1 MKPNESVPRRA
12 RVPQWAWATLAALT
26 SAAVMSACY
35 WPLNLHWLAW
45 VALVPWLVA
54 LPGIGAGRAWL
65 FGTVAGLAFY
75 RIGLAWLCTLAGPLG
90 TAAVVVLAVWMGF
103 SFRLAKLLMER
114 FSTWAMVWA
123 VPFTFVGQEVLR
135 CEGLPHYRFAYL
147 AWGYSQSHNLWIA
160 QIASIGGVY
169 FVSFLLIAFNSALA
183 YALIRR
189 KPRNWAVVAAIAGL
203 VILLAY
209 TSQPSVNQPEK
220 QVSVA
225 CVQAE
230 TSFYPDYI
238 DLTRQA
244 LSHADKPVF
253 VVLPEHAIYDYA
265 TEQHLLV
272 KALADLASKH
282 RAYICVGAHVRA
294 KQGAP
299 CNFDNVAL
307 LIDPQG
313 RIVGRQAK
321 AVPIPF
327 FHDGNPAESQEVID
341 TPYGRTGTYVCYDAT
356 FTDVPRRL
364 VDMGAEL
371 LLGPVMDVED
381 WPAQERWQ
389 HADMAPFRSIELRRC
404 AVRAASSGISQII
417 DTHGRIGRQRT
428 REEGPG
434 IICGPAYFSS
444 ERTLFIRGGYMF
456 ANAVGL
462 GYLAAIVGL
471 TLANWWSRVARAR
484 RPASHSPHSPTSPAR
499 KRTAGR
505 STRE

>member
-1 MKPNESVPRRA
+1 VNASESVPRRA
-12 RVPQWAWATLAALT
+12 RVPQWAWATLAAL
-26 SAAVMSACY
+26 MSGALMSTCY
-35 WPLNLHWLAW
+35 WPLNLHVLGW
-45 VALVPWLVA
+45 VALVPWLVV
-54 LPGIGAGRAWL
+54 LPRLGAGRAWL
-65 FGTVAGLAFY
+65 FGTLVGLAFY

-90 TAAVVVLAVWMGF
+90 AAVVVVLAVWMGF
-103 SFRLAKLLMER
+103 SFRVAKLLMDR
-114 FSTWAMVWA
+114 FSMWAMVWA

-135 CEGLPHYRFAYL
+135 CEGLPGYRLGFL

-160 QIASIGGVY
+160 QTASIGGVY
-169 FVSFLLIAFNSALA
+169 CISFLLITFNSALA

-189 KPRNWAVVAAIAGL
+189 RARNWALVGAIAAL

-209 TSQPSVNQPEK
+209 ASQPSRNRSEK
-220 QVSVA
+220 QVFVA
-225 CVQAE
+225 CVQSE

-238 DLTRQA
+238 DLTREA
-244 LSHADKPVF
+244 LSHADKPDF

-265 TEQHLLV
+265 SEEHLLV

-282 RAYICVGAHVRA
+282 HAYICVGAHVRA
-294 KQGAP
+294 KRGAQ
-299 CNFDNVAL
+299 CDFDNVGL
-307 LIDPQG
+307 LIGPQG

-321 AVPIPF
+321 AIPIPF
-327 FHDGNPAESQEVID
+327 FHDGNPAESQEIID

-371 LLGPVMDVED
+371 LLGPVMDAEE

-389 HADMAPFRSIELRRC
+389 HADMAPLRSIELRRC

-417 DTHGRIGRQRT
+417 DACGRIRRQRT

-444 ERTLFIRGGYMF
+444 ERTLFLRGGYRF

-462 GYLAAIVGL
+462 AYLAAIVGL
-471 TLANWWSRVARAR
+471 TLADWWKKVARVRRSASHAGDGPASAAR
-484 RPASHSPHSPTSPAR
+484 RQT
-499 KRTAGR
+499 TEC
-505 STRE
+505 STGE